1 MSYDKYYTC
10 PEDGEDATLLVDL
23 DTETE
28 PETDEDGNMQ
38 YYCTGGGHYFA
49 VDEDG
54 ALVY

>member
-10 PEDGEDATLLVDL
+10 PEDGEDATLMVDL
-23 DTETE
+23 ETETE

-38 YYCTGGGHYFA
+38 YYCTEGGHYFS